1 MPKYDP
7 EVANS
12 SGYFK
17 DPVTKE
23 DLSVSMPRVVE
34 PTMEEWTWPLVTASD
49 GTQIKIVYAYF
60 TDFEKQCY
68 KAYRARGSA
77 SSSGEPRVVKS
88 KEPKPKVD
96 KPAVKTELKSIVKP
110 LDDETV
116 EEGPISVSEDTALII
131 ANCDKL
137 IGVTQMAGV
146 TYVLLARSNKPHTI
160 YHIPRS
166 LINDEDMYRLCN
178 GTIPEEIIE

>member
-1 MPKYDP
+1 MAKYDP

-23 DLSVSMPRVVE
+23 DLSVDMPRAAE

-77 SSSGEPRVVKS
+77 SSSSAP
-88 KEPKPKVD
+88 KEPKPKAD
-96 KPAVKTELKSIVKP
+96 KPAVKKDKPVVKP
-110 LDDETV
+110 IEDEPGEAV
-116 EEGPISVSEDTALII
+116 ISEDDRMIV

-137 IGVTQMAGV
+137 IGTNQIAGI
-146 TYVLLARSNKPHTI
+146 TYALLIRNSNPSVI
-160 YHIPRS
+160 YHVPRC

-178 GTIPEEIIE
+178 GEEAVVYDD

>member
-1 MPKYDP
+1 MAKYDP

-23 DLSVSMPRVVE
+23 DLSVDMPRAAE

-49 GTQIKIVYAYF
+49 GSQIKIVYAYF

-77 SSSGEPRVVKS
+77 SSSSTP
-88 KEPKPKVD
+88 KEPKLKAD
-96 KPAVKTELKSIVKP
+96 KPVVKAERKPVVKP
-110 LDDETV
+110 LDDDAI
-116 EEGPISVSEDTALII
+116 EEGPIAISEDTALII
-131 ANCDKL
+131 ANCDKM
-137 IGVTQMAGV
+137 IGVNQIAGIS
-146 TYVLLARSNKPHTI
+146 YALLIRSNNPHTI

-166 LINDEDMYRLCN
+166 LIKEEDIYRLCN
-178 GTIPEEIIE
+178 GAVPEEIYCDV

>member
-1 MPKYDP
+1 MAKYDP

-23 DLSVSMPRVVE
+23 DLSADMPRVAE

-49 GTQIKIVYAYF
+49 GSQVKIVYAYF

-68 KAYRARGSA
+68 KAYRARGKA
-77 SSSGEPRVVKS
+77 STSDNSL
-88 KEPKPKVD
+88 PKVGRPVTTE
-96 KPAVKTELKSIVKP
+96 KPVHRAKDTQP
-110 LDDETV
+110 V
-116 EEGPISVSEDTALII
+116 EEAVDATPIAVSADTQMII
-131 ANCDKL
+131 ANCDKILGVSQIAGITYALL
-137 IGVTQMAGV
+137 IRG
-146 TYVLLARSNKPHTI
+146 SNTCTI

-166 LINDEDMYRLCN
+166 LISEEEMNRLCN
-178 GTIPEEIIE
+178 GVAPEEIIID

>member
-1 MPKYDP
+1 MAKYDP

-23 DLSVSMPRVVE
+23 DLSVGMPRVAE
-34 PTMEEWTWPLVTASD
+34 PTMEEWTWPLVAASD
-49 GTQIKIVYAYF
+49 GSQIKIVYAYF

-77 SSSGEPRVVKS
+77 SSNGTP
-88 KEPKPKVD
+88 KEPKPKAD
-96 KPAVKTELKSIVKP
+96 KLAVKAERKPVVKP
-110 LDDETV
+110 LDDEAI
-116 EEGPISVSEDTALII
+116 EEGPIAVSEDTALII
-131 ANCDKL
+131 ANCDKM
-137 IGVTQMAGV
+137 IGVNQIAGIS
-146 TYVLLARSNKPHTI
+146 YALLIRSNNPRTI

-166 LINDEDMYRLCN
+166 LIKEEDMYRLCN
-178 GTIPEEIIE
+178 GMTPEEIDT